1 MIVKMSRVT
10 VLGPKRLLSQVIDE
24 VQRLG
29 SLHIERIESDEVPQ
43 VSRVQLAPEE
53 SQALQTLERSLS
65 RVEGILTL
73 LPVGPSVPI
82 AMGAAAIGSTR
93 MEDLEPWLADL
104 ERRVRELTRRRLEL
118 DEEQSLITSYEGA
131 VRVLSP
137 LLGAL
142 SGSRAFETIGF
153 ILNTKDL
160 TAVTALRNELAKMT
174 DNRIEVVSRAVDES
188 RIGVVVAFRKGDGD
202 RVRSVLSRAGVIE
215 LRLPSRFTQPEAAD
229 TIALMERRKD
239 EIPPEIEQITADLS
253 EISRTD
259 RTRLMA
265 VREWM
270 ADRLAQMKIVSNL
283 AESRYAFVLHGWA
296 PTRKMDEIRNR
307 LRTRF
312 GNDVVVYDAPADPH
326 HDPERVPVLLD
337 NHPLI
342 RPFQRLLALFL
353 PPRYG
358 GWDPSPVMAVTF
370 PIFVGLVIGDVAYGL
385 LLFWL
390 GWTFHRMARS
400 GKALT
405 INFLNVRFPPELL
418 ADLSFLIR
426 ISAFWITVFGA
437 IYLEFFGNLPELLA
451 HRYNLPIHPIYNRV
465 AEAQT
470 SYFQLIIAAGVVMIF
485 FGLIVHLIQA
495 SRHRHFAGVFEAI
508 VITLGTAGLFLFL
521 GASGDKL
528 PSALGPIGLYLF
540 LGAVAVAVIS
550 LVVDRDIMKRVLWL
564 LESTSAFGH
573 ILSHARLLAFG
584 LAAAAL
590 ATAANEVGPAMSQQF
605 GIPGFVGRIF
615 GWILAAV
622 FQTMFFVFTIM
633 GHVIQP
639 ARLHWVEFFT
649 KFKYHEET
657 GRAYR
662 PFQKTSA
669 P

>member
-1 MIVKMSRVT
+1 MIVEMSRVT
-10 VLGPKRLLSQVIDE
+10 VLGPKRLLGQVIDE

-29 SLHIERIESDEVPQ
+29 SLHVERIESEELAQ
-43 VSRVQLAPEE
+43 VSRAQLTPEE
-53 SQALQTLERSLS
+53 SQALQILERSIG

-73 LPVGPSVPI
+73 LPPGPSEQMVTGEMPD
-82 AMGAAAIGSTR
+82 STST
-93 MEDLEPWLADL
+93 EALDAWVADLEP
-104 ERRVRELTRRRLEL
+104 RVRDLTRRRLEL
-118 DEEQSLITSYEGA
+118 EEERTLIASFEGA

-137 LLGAL
+137 LLSAL
-142 SGSRAFETIGF
+142 AGSRSFETIGF

-160 TAVTALRNELAKMT
+160 TPVAALRNELASVT
-174 DNRIEVVSRAVDES
+174 ENRVEVVSRTVDEN
-188 RIGVVVAFRKGDGD
+188 RIGVVVAFRKADSD
-202 RVRSVLSRAGVIE
+202 RVRSVLARAGAVE
-215 LRLPSRFTQPEAAD
+215 LRLPGRFAQGNAAD
-229 TIALMERRKD
+229 TIALMERRKA
-239 EIPPEIEQITADLS
+239 EIPREIEQVDAELLDINQR
-253 EISRTD
+253 ERP
-259 RTRLMA
+259 RLMA
-265 VREWM
+265 VRASM
-270 ADRLAQMKIVSNL
+270 ADTLAQKKIVGDMAQSH
-283 AESRYAFVLHGWA
+283 YAFVLHGWA
-296 PTRKMDEIRNR
+296 PTRTLDEIRAR
-307 LRTRF
+307 LGARF
-312 GNDVVVYDAPADPH
+312 GKDVVVYDQPADPH
-326 HDPERVPVLLD
+326 HYPERVPVLLD

-358 GWDPSPVMAVTF
+358 AWDPSPVLAITF
-370 PIFVGLVIGDVAYGL
+370 PIFVGLVIGDVAYGM

-390 GWTFHRMARS
+390 GWKFRTMARA

-405 INFLNVRFPPELL
+405 INFLNVRFPPDLL

-426 ISAFWITVFGA
+426 ISAFWMIVFGV

-451 HRYNLPIHPIYNRV
+451 HKYHLPIHPIYNRV

-470 SYFQLIIAAGVVMIF
+470 SYFQLIIAAGIVMIF
-485 FGLIVHLIQA
+485 FGLIIHFVQA
-495 SRHRHFAGVFEAI
+495 LRHRHFVGVFEAI

-528 PSALGPIGLYLF
+528 PSVLGPIGLYLF

-550 LVVDRDIMKRVLWL
+550 LVVDRDVMKRLLWL

-605 GIPGFVGRIF
+605 GVPGFVGRIF

>member
-1 MIVKMSRVT
+1 MIVEMSRVT
-10 VLGPKRLLSQVIDE
+10 VLGPKRLLGQVIDE

-29 SLHIERIESDEVPQ
+29 SLHVERIESEEIPQ
-43 VSRVQLAPEE
+43 VSRAQLTPEE
-53 SQALQTLERSLS
+53 GQALQILERSLT
-65 RVEGILTL
+65 RVEGVLTL
-73 LPVGPSVPI
+73 LPPGPSEQMVTGDPP
-82 AMGAAAIGSTR
+82 GSTSA
-93 MEDLEPWLADL
+93 EELDAWVADL
-104 ERRVRELTRRRLEL
+104 ERRVRDLTRRRLEL
-118 DEEQSLITSYEGA
+118 EEERTLITSFEGA

-137 LLGAL
+137 LLSAL
-142 SGSRAFETIGF
+142 AGSRSFETIGF

-160 TAVTALRNELAKMT
+160 TAVAALRNELAKAT
-174 DNRIEVVSRAVDES
+174 ENRVEVVSRTVDD
-188 RIGVVVAFRKGDGD
+188 RIGVVVAFRKADSD
-202 RVRSVLSRAGVIE
+202 RVRSVLSRAGVVE
-215 LRLPSRFTQPEAAD
+215 LRLPGRFAQGEAVD
-229 TIALMERRKD
+229 TIAVMERRKT
-239 EIPPEIEQITADLS
+239 EIPREMEQSDAELR
-253 EISRTD
+253 EISR
-259 RTRLMA
+259 RERPRLLT
-265 VREWM
+265 VRAWM
-270 ADRLAQMKIVSNL
+270 ADTLAQKKVVGDL
-283 AESRYAFVLHGWA
+283 AQSRYAFVLHGWA
-296 PTRKMDEIRNR
+296 PTRKIDEIRAR
-307 LRTRF
+307 MSARF
-312 GNDVVVYDAPADPH
+312 GKDVVVYDRPADPH
-326 HDPERVPVLLD
+326 HHPERVPVLLD

-358 GWDPSPVMAVTF
+358 AWDPSPVMAITF
-370 PIFVGLVIGDVAYGL
+370 PIFVGLVIGDVAYGM

-390 GWTFHRMARS
+390 GWKFRTIAHA

-426 ISAFWITVFGA
+426 ISAFWIIVFGV
-437 IYLEFFGNLPELLA
+437 IYLEFFGNLLELLA
-451 HRYNLPIHPIYNRV
+451 HKYHLSIHPIYNRV

-470 SYFQLIIAAGVVMIF
+470 SYFQLIIATGIVMIF
-485 FGLIVHLIQA
+485 FGLIVHFIQA
-495 SRHRHFAGVFEAI
+495 LRHRHFVGVFEAI

-528 PSALGPIGLYLF
+528 PSTLGPIGLYLF
-540 LGAVAVAVIS
+540 LGAVVVALIS
-550 LVVDRDIMKRVLWL
+550 LIVDRDVMKRFLWL

-605 GIPGFVGRIF
+605 GVPGFVGQIF

-657 GRAYR
+657 GLAYR

>member
-1 MIVKMSRVT
+1 MIVEMSRVL
-10 VLGPKRLLSQVIDE
+10 VVGPKRLLGQVIDE
-24 VQRLG
+24 VQALG
-29 SLHIERIESDEVPQ
+29 SLHVERIESEEL

-53 SQALQTLERSLS
+53 SQALQTLERSLT

-73 LPVGPSVPI
+73 LPAGTSAPSVPGD
-82 AMGAAAIGSTR
+82 AVGSISPEELDAWVT
-93 MEDLEPWLADL
+93 DL

-118 DEEQSLITSYEGA
+118 DEERSLITSYEGA
-131 VRVLSP
+131 IRVLSP
-137 LLGAL
+137 LLNAL
-142 SGSRAFETIGF
+142 SGSRSFETIGF
-153 ILNTKDL
+153 ILNTNDL
-160 TAVTALRNELAKMT
+160 TAVAALRNELAKIT
-174 DNRIEVVSRAVDES
+174 DNRIEVVSRTIDDG
-188 RIGVVVAFRKGDGD
+188 RIGVVVAFRKEDGD

-215 LRLPSRFTQPEAAD
+215 LRLPTRFTQAEPAD
-229 TIALMERRKD
+229 TIALMERRKA
-239 EIPPEIEQITADLS
+239 EIPS
-253 EISRTD
+253 EIAQIDAQLAEVGRTE
-259 RTRLMA
+259 RPRLLA
-265 VREWM
+265 IRAWM
-270 ADRLAQMKIVSNL
+270 ADQLAQMKIVGDMAQSH
-283 AESRYAFVLHGWA
+283 YAFVLHGWA
-296 PTRKMDEIRNR
+296 PTRKVDEIRA
-307 LRTRF
+307 LLSARF
-312 GNDVVVYDAPADPH
+312 GKDVVVYDYPADPH
-326 HDPERVPVLLD
+326 HDPERIPVLLD

-358 GWDPSPVMAVTF
+358 AWDPSPVMAITF

-390 GWTFHRMARS
+390 GWKFRKMALS
-400 GKALT
+400 GNALS
-405 INFLNVRFPPELL
+405 INFLNVRFPPQLL
-418 ADLSFLIR
+418 ADMSFLLR
-426 ISAFWITVFGA
+426 VSAFWIVVFGA

-451 HRYNLPIHPIYNRV
+451 HKYHLSIHPIYNRV

-485 FGLIVHLIQA
+485 FGLMIHFVQA
-495 SRHRHFAGVFEAI
+495 LRHRHFVGVFEAI
-508 VITLGTAGLFLFL
+508 VIMLGTAGLFLFL

-528 PSALGPIGLYLF
+528 PRVLGPVGLYLF
-540 LGAVAVAVIS
+540 LGAVVVAVIS
-550 LVVDRDIMKRVLWL
+550 LVVDRDVMKRLLWL

-605 GIPGFVGRIF
+605 GIPGFVGRIC
-615 GWILAAV
+615 GWIIAAG

>member
-1 MIVKMSRVT
+1 MIVEMSRVI
-10 VLGPKRLLSQVIDE
+10 VLGPKRLLGQVIDE

-29 SLHIERIESDEVPQ
+29 SLHVERIESEEIPQ
-43 VSRVQLAPEE
+43 VSRAQLTPEE
-53 SQALQTLERSLS
+53 SQALQILERSLT
-65 RVEGILTL
+65 RVEGVLTL
-73 LPVGPSVPI
+73 LPPAPSEPMVTGDPP
-82 AMGAAAIGSTR
+82 GSTSA
-93 MEDLEPWLADL
+93 EELDAWGADL
-104 ERRVRELTRRRLEL
+104 ERRVRDLTRRRLEL
-118 DEEQSLITSYEGA
+118 EEERALLTSFEGA

-142 SGSRAFETIGF
+142 AGSRSFETIGF

-160 TAVTALRNELAKMT
+160 TAVAALRNELGKIT
-174 DNRIEVVSRAVDES
+174 DNRVEVVSRTMDDG
-188 RIGVVVAFRKGDGD
+188 RIGVVVAFRMGDSD
-202 RVRSVLSRAGVIE
+202 RVRSVLSRAGVVE
-215 LRLPSRFTQPEAAD
+215 LRLPARFTQAAPAD
-229 TIALMERRKD
+229 TIALMEHRKN
-239 EIPPEIEQITADLS
+239 EIPREIERIDVELS
-253 EISRTD
+253 EISRTE
-259 RTRLMA
+259 RPGLVAIRA
-265 VREWM
+265 WM
-270 ADRLAQMKIVSNL
+270 ADRLAQKKVVGDL
-283 AESRYAFVLHGWA
+283 AQSRYAFVLHGWA
-296 PTRKMDEIRNR
+296 PTRKIHEIRAR
-307 LRTRF
+307 MSARF
-312 GNDVVVYDAPADPH
+312 GKDVVVYDHPADPH

-358 GWDPSPVMAVTF
+358 GWDPSPVMAITF
-370 PIFVGLVIGDVAYGL
+370 PIFVGLVIGDVAYGM

-390 GWTFHRMARS
+390 GWKFRTMARA

-426 ISAFWITVFGA
+426 ISAFWITVFGV

-451 HRYNLPIHPIYNRV
+451 LKYQRPIQPIYNRV

-470 SYFQLIIAAGVVMIF
+470 SYFQLIIATGIVMIF
-485 FGLIVHLIQA
+485 FGLIVHFIQA
-495 SRHRHFAGVFEAI
+495 LRHRHFVGVFEAI

-528 PSALGPIGLYLF
+528 PRALGPIGLYLF

-550 LVVDRDIMKRVLWL
+550 LIVDRDVMKRFLWL

-605 GIPGFVGRIF
+605 GVPGFVGRIF